1 MDYQLSVL
9 KGRSASNV
17 VKLAGGVTTV
27 GRQED
32 CQLRIN
38 SSQVSRRHCELYE
51 SKGKLMVKDL
61 GSSNGTLVNGQKV
74 EKPVALKN
82 GDTLTVGPIKFRID
96 QISELASRT
105 PVKVASVRAAAPG
118 DTAISEA
125 LIDDS
130 IDDETFELDFGEEP
144 TTIPGVDPPKTVTGS
159 PPKKAP
165 ETDVDVI
172 PLQKE
177 AAIGE
182 DAVADFLLDLKIDED
197 D

>member
-27 GRQED
+27 GRQDD

-38 SSQVSRRHCELYE
+38 SSQVSRRHCELFE

-61 GSSNGTLVNGQKV
+61 GSSNGTLVNNRKV
-74 EKPVALKN
+74 EKAIALKS
-82 GDTLTVGPIKFRID
+82 GDILGVGPIKFRVDKIGD
-96 QISELASRT
+96 PASRT
-105 PVKVASVRAAAPG
+105 PVKAASPG
-118 DTAISEA
+118 DTAISEV
-125 LIDDS
+125 LIDDG
-130 IDDETFELDFGEEP
+130 DDEGFELDFGEEP
-144 TTIPGVDPPKTVTGS
+144 TTIPGVDPPRTVTVS
-159 PPKKAP
+159 PAKKSTP
-165 ETDVDVI
+165 ETDINAI
-172 PLQKE
+172 PIDESTELND
-177 AAIGE
+177 